1 MEQNNQLPENIR
13 LNLKKFD
20 QHREVT
26 CLECGYIGLMGIKKS
41 NSTVIFWIVLFGVNF
56 VLAATGIGFL
66 FMFIFS
72 CICMVFKSLV
82 LGQNVVCPNCEN
94 NLKVR

>member
-41 NSTVIFWIVLFGVNF
+41 NSTIFFWIVLFGVNF
-56 VLAATGIGFL
+56 ILAMMGIGFL
-66 FMFIFS
+66 VMFIFS
-72 CICMVFKSLV
+72 CICMVFKAKV
-82 LGQNVVCPNCEN
+82 FGQDVVCPSCESE
-94 NLKVR
+94 LKVR